1 MIDVEKN
8 LNLERTILSRTLSI
22 LGFLQVAK
30 IIGTVKSVVYYLQ
43 KNKEI
48 VE

>member
-1 MIDVEKN
+1 MEKN
-8 LNLERTILSRTLSI
+8 LNLEGIILSRTLSI
-22 LGFLQVAK
+22 LGFLQAEK

>member
-1 MIDVEKN
+1 MIGVEKS
-8 LNLERTILSRTLSI
+8 LNLERIILLRTSST
-22 LGFLQVAK
+22 LGFLQVEK
-30 IIGTVKSVVYYLQ
+30 IIGTVKSVIYYLQ

>member
-1 MIDVEKN
+1 MIDVERN
-8 LNLERTILSRTLSI
+8 LNLERIILLRTLSI
-22 LGFLQVAK
+22 LGFLQVEK
-30 IIGTVKSVVYYLQ
+30 IIGTVKSVIYYLQ